1 MNHFRPPNHVRKTC
15 ALIAAALILP
25 VLAHAQSAASI
36 RPGPVPVKPVP
47 AVPEANP
54 GLVLIPFVGA
64 VLLFSARHLFRAK
77 AAGKSGS

>member
-36 RPGPVPVKPVP
+36 RPEPVPVKPVP

-54 GLVLIPFVGA
+54 GLV
-64 VLLFSARHLFRAK
+64 
-77 AAGKSGS
+77 